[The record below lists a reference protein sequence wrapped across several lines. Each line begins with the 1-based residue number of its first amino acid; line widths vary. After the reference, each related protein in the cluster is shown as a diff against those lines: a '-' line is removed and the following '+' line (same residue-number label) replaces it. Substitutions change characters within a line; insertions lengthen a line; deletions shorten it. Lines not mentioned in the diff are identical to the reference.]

1 MNHIK
6 QLAGQTAVYG
16 MGIVLPRLLNYLLL
30 TPFYTRQF
38 TRAEYG
44 IITELYAYV
53 VFLIVILTYGM
64 ETGFFRYAENRKSVS
79 DVYRTSLISVF
90 ISSLAFVFVVVLFN
104 NKIASVI
111 DYQDTAQYILWLA
124 IIVALDAFTSIPF
137 ARIRFENK
145 AFRYA
150 VIRIVEVS
158 VNILANWFFIYYC
171 DKNYEHVEWVSGI
184 YNPEIKVGYVLISN
198 LLATIVKT
206 LMLLPE
212 ILMLKGTFKWGLLI
226 KLFNYSF
233 PLLIAG
239 LAGTVNEAIDR
250 VLLKYR
256 LPDPG
261 TALEQLGVY
270 GANFKLAVLMT
281 LFIQMFRYAAEPFFF
296 SKKNEKNAKR
306 IYADVMKFFVFFCML
321 IFIGVTLFLDV
332 FQFFIGEDFRGGLDI
347 VPIVLMANLFMG
359 AFYNLSV
366 WYKLTNKTKYG
377 AVLVITGAAITFFIN
392 YFFIPKYGY
401 HASAWGHFISYLV
414 MILISYFLGKR
425 FYKIDYDWKNI
436 FVYVALGIGIYL
448 LFNLITI
455 KQLILLYLLKV
466 LFLAGF
472 VLFFAYREKILI
484 KYLRRGNNH

>member
-38 TRAEYG
+38 TQAEYG

-64 ETGFFRYAENRKSVS
+64 ETGFFRYAEGKKSVNN
-79 DVYRTSLISVF
+79 VYRTSLISVF
-90 ISSLAFVFVVVLFN
+90 ITSLAFVGLVIFFN
-104 NKIASVI
+104 KGIAGVI
-111 DYQDTAQYILWLA
+111 DYQDTYQYILWLA
-124 IIVALDAFTSIPF
+124 IIVSLDAFTAIPF

-150 VIRIVEVS
+150 SIRIVEVT

-171 DKNYEHVEWVSGI
+171 DKNYENSPFIQKI

-198 LLATIVKT
+198 LLASSVKT
-206 LMLLPE
+206 LLLIPE
-212 ILMLKGTFKWGLLI
+212 ILQYKGKFQFNLLKRLL
-226 KLFNYSF
+226 NYSF

-256 LPDPG
+256 LPNSD
-261 TALEQLGVY
+261 TALEQLGIY

-296 SKKNEKNAKR
+296 SKKNERNARR
-306 IYADVMKFFVFFCML
+306 IYADVMKFFVFFCMV
-321 IFIGVTLFLDV
+321 IFIGVTLFLDI
-332 FQFFIGEDFRGGLDI
+332 FKYFIGESFRGGLDI

-359 AFYNLSV
+359 VFYNLSV
-366 WYKLTNKTKYG
+366 WYKLTNKTRFG
-377 AVLVITGAAITFFIN
+377 AILVTTGAIITFLIN
-392 YFFIPKYGY
+392 YFFIPEFGY
-401 HASAWGHFISYLV
+401 HASAWGHFISYLA
-414 MILISYFLGKR
+414 MIILSYFLGAR
-425 FYKIDYDWKNI
+425 YYKIHYDIKNI
-436 FVYVALGIGIYL
+436 FMYIAFGLGIYL
-448 LFNLITI
+448 FFNWISLNN
-455 KQLILLYLLKV
+455 LILLYGLKI
-466 LFLAGF
+466 LFLAGYIF
-472 VLFFAYREKILI
+472 LFLYREKLLEKYFI
-484 KYLRRGNNH
+484 KRKNV